1 MQKRT
6 EWMKLDKIKAI
17 EKYYFIIISVLV
29 VSFVSCNRGEN
40 HHRKFG
46 KIIEKQ
52 HDSIHVQWNA
62 EYSDKIDQWFKN
74 LYSATRFNGNVLV
87 AKDGKVIYENSYG
100 YANFARKDTM
110 TLSHRFQIASL
121 SKTFTSMAIL
131 ILKERGLL
139 SLDDDVK
146 KYIKG
151 FPYDSITIRELLSHR
166 SGLPNYNYF
175 CDQYTDKET
184 VIFNNDV
191 IRLMIDSVPGAYY
204 PPNTRFDYCNT
215 NYVLLASIIENIT
228 GKNFVDFMRD
238 EIFDKAGMHS
248 THIFI
253 KGKQDRI
260 YKAATG
266 YLFKWEVA
274 LPIYQDGVY
283 GDKGIYTTL
292 ADLWRWNLALEQNKL
307 VSQETLQEAFIA
319 QSHEKKGNSNYGL
332 GWRLHTMADSSELI
346 YHTGWWRGFNSLF
359 VKDIKNSAVYIIL
372 SNIHTRALQAHFQEL
387 LGIIDPE
394 RKQKQVLE
402 DSLYVQRKNLID
414 TTKVGTGL

>member
-6 EWMKLDKIKAI
+6 GWMKLDKTKTIN
-17 EKYYFIIISVLV
+17 KYFLILLLLSTIGLMT
-29 VSFVSCNRGEN
+29 CNQDKK
-40 HHRKFG
+40 HQKKIG
-46 KIIEKQ
+46 KRIEKQ
-52 HDSIHVQWNA
+52 EDSLHVEWDAQ
-62 EYSDKIDQWFKN
+62 YSDKIDQWFKT
-74 LYSATRFNGNVLV
+74 LYTTTRFNGNVLV
-87 AKDGKVIYENSYG
+87 AKEGKIIYLNSYG
-100 YANFARKDTM
+100 YANFARKDTL
-110 TLSHRFQIASL
+110 TLNHRFQIASV

-139 SLDDDVK
+139 SLEDDVK
-146 KYIKG
+146 KYIPG
-151 FPYDSITIRELLSHR
+151 FPYDNITIRELLSHR

-184 VIFNNDV
+184 VIYNSDV
-191 IRLMIDSVPGAYY
+191 VRLMIDSVPGAYY

-228 GKNFVDFMRD
+228 GKNFVDFMHD
-238 EIFDKAGMHS
+238 EIFIKAGMHS

-253 KGKQDRI
+253 NGKQNRI

-283 GDKGIYTTL
+283 GDKGVYTTI
-292 ADLWRWNLALEQNKL
+292 ADLWRWNLTLEQNKL
-307 VSQETLQEAFIA
+307 VSEKTLQEAFIA
-319 QSHEKKGNSNYGL
+319 QSQEKKGNSNYGL
-332 GWRLHTMADSSELI
+332 GWRLHTMADSSKLI

-359 VKDIKNSAVYIIL
+359 VRDIKNKAVYIVL
-372 SNIHTRALQAHFQEL
+372 SNIHTQALHSHFQEL

-414 TTKVGTGL
+414 TTRVGTGL